1 MYLIEIKLL
10 NNKKYKIKVHD
21 SNALGKLIQA
31 SMKTCH
37 YIKILEEHI
46 NDEKD
51 DIAMYEVEIIDK
63 EKTYHEQIEDL
74 KQLKELLLKYPEYL
88 SFTATNQEKRKND
101 KVKK

>member
-21 SNALGKLIQA
+21 SKALGKLIQA

-46 NDEKD
+46 NDEKG
-51 DIAMYEVEIIDK
+51 DIAMYEVEIK
-63 EKTYHEQIEDL
+63 EKDKTYHEKIQEL
-74 KQLKELLLKYPEYL
+74 KELKELLLKYPSYT
-88 SFTATNQEKRKND
+88 SFEAKNQEVNSKKIKR
-101 KVKK
+101 